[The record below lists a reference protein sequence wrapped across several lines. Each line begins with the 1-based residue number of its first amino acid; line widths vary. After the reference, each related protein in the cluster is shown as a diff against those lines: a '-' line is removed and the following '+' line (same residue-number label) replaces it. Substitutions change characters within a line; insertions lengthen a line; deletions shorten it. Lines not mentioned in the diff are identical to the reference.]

1 MEKYQSQACGT
12 EIHNATVTTPS
23 TCCTKLLSLSKHSP
37 TSSRARPPEALE
49 SMETG
54 VQASTHAQQISTQ
67 SEAYSRNNPEQEL
80 ATKPAKKAHAIPTS
94 PRTESNQGILVNTN
108 LEL

>member
-1 MEKYQSQACGT
+1 
-12 EIHNATVTTPS
+12 
-23 TCCTKLLSLSKHSP
+23 
-37 TSSRARPPEALE
+37 
-49 SMETG
+49 METG

-94 PRTESNQGILVNTN
+94 PSCPRPTTGDFGEHDPEGVNVNSTFSIPDGLRADGRRTPAH
-108 LEL
+108 